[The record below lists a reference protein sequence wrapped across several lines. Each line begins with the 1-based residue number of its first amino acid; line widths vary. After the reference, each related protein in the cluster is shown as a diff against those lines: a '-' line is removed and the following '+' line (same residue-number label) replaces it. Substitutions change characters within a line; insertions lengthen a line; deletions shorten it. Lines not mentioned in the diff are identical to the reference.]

1 MNLYDRKIVNC
12 LKCNHPIGEIE
23 MGSKI
28 IYPICKKC
36 SDKELS
42 KPDNFFMGDKSTRYL
57 TKRMIETIPSDYS

>member
-36 SDKELS
+36 NDKELS
-42 KPDNFFMGDKSTRYL
+42 KPNNSMKDKPTQYL